1 MKSLYSTH
9 VQLLYSPHTT
19 TAFYFFSKRI
29 LKGSNLEYK
38 PHKEGQCDAHIADT
52 F

>member
-38 PHKEGQCDAHIADT
+38 GQCDAHIADT